1 MMIKRK
7 SRETESMLAQGLRAV
22 VQAGIYR
29 TEEEA
34 LQEAIST
41 LFAVKPALRQ
51 EAAIELFKSGE
62 ISITRA
68 AAMAGLTRWRFQD
81 VLAQRG
87 IQIETDAD
95 SRDELE
101 QQVTDMRRYR

>member
-1 MMIKRK
+1 MKAETWEADPWLA
-7 SRETESMLAQGLRAV
+7 RELRAV
-22 VQAGIYR
+22 VQAGIFSS
-29 TEEEA
+29 EEEA
-34 LQEAIST
+34 LREAVST

-62 ISITRA
+62 ISLGRA
-68 AAMAGLTRWRFQD
+68 AEMAGLTRWRFQD
-81 VLAQRG
+81 VLAHRG
-87 IQIETDAD
+87 IRIETDAD

>member
-1 MMIKRK
+1 MKRK
-7 SRETESMLAQGLRAV
+7 DWKTNILLTRGLQAV

-29 TEEEA
+29 SEEEA
-34 LQEAIST
+34 LSEAIST

-62 ISITRA
+62 ISLSRA
-68 AAMAGLTRWRFQD
+68 AEMAGLTRWRFQD
-81 VLAQRG
+81 VLAQRHIG
-87 IQIETDAD
+87 IETDAD

-101 QQVTDMRRYR
+101 EQVTDMRRYR